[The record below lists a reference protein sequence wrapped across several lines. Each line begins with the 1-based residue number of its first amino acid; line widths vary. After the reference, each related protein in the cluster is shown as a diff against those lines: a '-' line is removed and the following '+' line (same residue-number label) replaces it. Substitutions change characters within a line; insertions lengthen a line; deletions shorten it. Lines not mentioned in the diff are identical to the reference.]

1 MVPHL
6 NSTQRLLSDLAVS
19 LRLNGAPYPENVTTA
34 PPIAALSAL
43 AWAADIVVDGVL
55 RVARIL
61 GALLASLAGR
71 LPGRPPDGAGRRAW
85 RTLTRLLGV
94 RPDVLTNPSSLG
106 MRRLAVA
113 GVVVNVF
120 IVASG
125 GLVRLTKSGLGC
137 PTWPRCTAG
146 SLLPQVDPDI
156 PWTRTVIEFGNRT
169 LTFALLLVAVLV
181 FVAALGLRTQRPD
194 LVRLAVVQPF
204 GVFSQALLGGVTV
217 LSGLHPVS
225 VGAHYLLSAVVLVAC
240 VALHVRSMEGDRA
253 SRPTLPRTAYRLA
266 YALPVLGFLLL
277 AAGTVVTGAGP
288 HAGDES
294 APRFT
299 FLGVD
304 TVATMAR
311 AHSGLMWL
319 TIAAVVALTILARR
333 SGAIVLVRR
342 TYLLM
347 VVIALQGAIGYLQY
361 LTGVPEQLVLLHVL
375 GSALFWVALL
385 YVRLAARTR
394 GRAEPVRADA
404 AVADAHPVRR
414 GG

>member
-1 MVPHL
+1 MQRASSGSSVAAGSQRVP
-6 NSTQRLLSDLAVS
+6 SKVADRVVDAVVRMAKIVAADTRS
-19 LRLNGAPYPENVTTA
+19 L
-34 PPIAALSAL
+34 AAL
-43 AWAADIVVDGVL
+43 
-55 RVARIL
+55 
-61 GALLASLAGR
+61 
-71 LPGRPPDGAGRRAW
+71 LPGRPLDGAGRRIW
-85 RTLTRLLGV
+85 RTLTRIVGV

-169 LTFALLLVAVLV
+169 VTFVLFTVAVLV
-181 FVAALGLRTQRPD
+181 FLAALGLRSQRPD

-204 GVFSQALLGGVTV
+204 GVVGQALLGGVTV
-217 LSGLHPVS
+217 LSGLHPAS
-225 VGAHYLLSAVVLVAC
+225 VGAHYLLSAMVLVAC
-240 VALHVRSMEGDRA
+240 VALHVRATEGDRPP
-253 SRPTLPRTAYRLA
+253 RPTLPPPAYRLA
-266 YALPVLGFLLL
+266 LLLPVLGFLLL
-277 AAGTVVTGAGP
+277 AAGTVVTGSGP

-294 APRFT
+294 APRYD

-304 TVATMAR
+304 TVATTAR
-311 AHSGLMWL
+311 VHSTLMWL
-319 TIAAVVALTILARR
+319 TIAAAVALAILARR
-333 SGAIVLVRR
+333 SGALVLGRR
-342 TYLLM
+342 TYLLL

-375 GSALFWVALL
+375 GSALFWVVLL
-385 YVRLAARTR
+385 YVRFAARTR
-394 GRAEPVRADA
+394 GGAEPARADA
-404 AVADAHPVRR
+404 AVAAHPVRS